1 MNATIS
7 DRAGRIKGAIFEVQS
22 IIETFEMQAIE
33 GIMTGWEL
41 WERALLQS
49 LLSEAGTWIG
59 GYQ

>member
-22 IIETFEMQAIE
+22 IIETFEMQAIG

-41 WERALLQS
+41 WEQALLPS
-49 LLSEAGTWIG
+49 LLSGAGTWMG